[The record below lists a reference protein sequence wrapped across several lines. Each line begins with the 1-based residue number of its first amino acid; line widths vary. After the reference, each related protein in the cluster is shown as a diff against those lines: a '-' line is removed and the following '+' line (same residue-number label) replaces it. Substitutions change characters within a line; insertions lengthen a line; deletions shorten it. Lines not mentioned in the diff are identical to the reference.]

1 MKNKAR
7 PEGSIAE
14 AYIVNESMTFCS
26 MYLRNIE
33 TKFNRDRHFEV
44 EFEDEQNVDKLSIF
58 SQKACPFG
66 GKSLIE
72 IHGHDLEVAHW
83 YILNNCEELQPYLR

>member
-7 PEGSIAE
+7 PEGSIAK
-14 AYIVNESMTFCS
+14 AYIVNESMTFWS

-33 TKFNRDRHFEV
+33 TKFNRDRHSEI

-58 SQKACPFG
+58 HKRLA
-66 GKSLIE
+66 
-72 IHGHDLEVAHW
+72 HLEERV
-83 YILNNCEELQPYLR
+83 

>member
-14 AYIVNESMTFCS
+14 AYIVNKSMTFCS

-44 EFEDEQNVDKLSIF
+44 EFEDEKNVDKLLFFF
-58 SQKACPFG
+58 SKGLPIWRKEFNQIAWTG
-66 GKSLIE
+66 S
-72 IHGHDLEVAHW
+72 
-83 YILNNCEELQPYLR
+83 